1 MAHVMPQVHM
11 QLAHYINVNHTFPGS
26 CSTFSTCNYGFLQ
39 IYGHIIHIQGHCLF
53 LPIRLSY
60 SHLTKICA
68 GAHSLFITVYSPGYS
83 LNCPVLFK
91 ITSPFSVNEMPGR
104 YLHNHPVSC
113 LPGTQPVADVI
124 SGLQSLSQPQNL
136 SREFQAAIPTGHEC
150 SRL

>member
-11 QLAHYINVNHTFPGS
+11 QLAHYINVNHTM
-26 CSTFSTCNYGFLQ
+26 TFYKFMV
-39 IYGHIIHIQGHCLF
+39 ILF
-53 LPIRLSY
+53 TFKVIVSFYPYVYLTPISPRFV
-60 SHLTKICA
+60 A
-68 GAHSLFITVYSPGYS
+68 QSLFITVYSPGYS

-124 SGLQSLSQPQNL
+124 SGLQSLSQPQTSPENFNQP
-136 SREFQAAIPTGHEC
+136 SPQAPSVPVSDRQE
-150 SRL
+150 